1 MRAPIHVPV
10 AETVAS
16 IGRTARLWRFG
27 GLSVWQLVVR
37 SIRGYRANHFD
48 ARSAQFAYYSMLA
61 LFPLLILLLGALAR
75 LPVGGVVD
83 NALDGAKNVLPP
95 DVYQLLDLQ
104 VRDIQVHSTA
114 KLLVAG
120 LSVLT

>member
-1 MRAPIHVPV
+1 MLLNVHLPV

-16 IGRTARLWRFG
+16 ISRTARLWRFG

-37 SIRGYRANHFD
+37 SAKGYRANHFD

-61 LFPLLILLLGALAR
+61 LFPLLILLIGATAR

-95 DVYQLLDLQ
+95 DIYQLLVSQ
-104 VRDIQVHSTA
+104 IHDIQ
-114 KLLVAG
+114 
-120 LSVLT
+120 